1 MPSLLFHCFSSAVL
15 AQILCGWLVCW
26 TACLTAHWSAL
37 GQPRFV
43 HFNKHA
49 RGQHAGQPQALHT
62 QPLAESLLC
71 TQDLVS
77 RGCIEYVDCE
87 EEETTMIAMEI
98 KDLDR
103 ATDGHIAY
111 SNTCAHYRRPFPSI
125 QLAQSCLVTVELDVL
140 RSPSTC
146 WLHSRI
152 IADLGACRR
161 CNRES

>member
-1 MPSLLFHCFSSAVL
+1 ML

-37 GQPRFV
+37 CQPRFV
-43 HFNKHA
+43 HSNKHA
-49 RGQHAGQPQALHT
+49 CGQHAGQPQQGFHSRLPAQGPLH
-62 QPLAESLLC
+62 

-111 SNTCAHYRRPFPSI
+111 SNTCAHCHRLCHAAAYTLMP
-125 QLAQSCLVTVELDVL
+125 
-140 RSPSTC
+140 
-146 WLHSRI
+146 
-152 IADLGACRR
+152 ADGAA
-161 CNRES
+161 